1 MEYNL
6 HDTTV
11 LNENILSSEEQE
23 IWVLYMKVLTSSRSR
38 RCVGMDEA
46 GYEHAP
52 NESADAIKQ
61 PWDTESERH
70 C

>member
-11 LNENILSSEEQE
+11 LNENILSSEERE
-23 IWVLYMKVLTSSRSR
+23 IWVLYMKVLTSAGLG
-38 RCVGMDEA
+38 CVRVDET
-46 GYEHAP
+46 GYEHAA
-52 NESADAIKQ
+52 NEGADAIKQ
-61 PWDTESERH
+61 PWNIESERH